1 MFLKMKLTVDLPNR
15 KKNYIEKIN
24 QSLYFLWSLQPNLE
38 KTIIQLFIIAFI
50 YEKIKPY
57 VHSYWPWDEQK
68 HLEK

>member
-1 MFLKMKLTVDLPNR
+1 MKLMFDLPNR
-15 KKNYIEKIN
+15 KKNYIEIIN
-24 QSLYFLWSLQPNLE
+24 QSLYSLWSLQPNLG
-38 KTIIQLFIIAFI
+38 KTTIQLFIIAFI